1 MYLPIGL
8 FGVSIATAVLP
19 SIARHAAPNDRP
31 AMRDDVSQALR
42 MMLML
47 NVPATFGLIAL
58 AVPITELLVEYRRMT
73 PADTLGV
80 AAALMGYAPG
90 LVGYSAVKIASPTFY
105 ALKGLAHAGRRQRRV
120 DCAERRAQPAAR
132 AGDELSRAGAR
143 HGPRRA
149 VQRGRCCSGCCAGG
163 SAASTDGG

>member
-19 SIARHAAPNDRP
+19 SIARHAVADDRP
-31 AMRDDVSQALR
+31 AIRERVSQALR

-58 AVPITELLVEYRRMT
+58 AVPIIELLVQYRRVT
-73 PADTLGV
+73 STDTLGM

-90 LVGYSAVKIASPTFY
+90 LVGY
-105 ALKGLAHAGRRQRRV
+105 
-120 DCAERRAQPAAR
+120 
-132 AGDELSRAGAR
+132 
-143 HGPRRA
+143 PR
-149 VQRGRCCSGCCAGG
+149 
-163 SAASTDGG
+163 